1 VSAVDESGLPE
12 SRDDGSSRGRAGT
25 IFRNFSSLALGKV
38 LGDACTFLFFVVVSR
53 EFGREGIGLYSF
65 AIAFTAFF
73 AAFAEF
79 GLYQLTVR
87 EVSRRRSETATY
99 FGGVLT
105 LRLWLTLAT
114 AGVLAAVTVAAL
126 PRDRWAT
133 VLLIGAFQLLNK
145 LYDGF
150 AAVYVAHERMT
161 VAGVLEFTLRSGT
174 AVAGLLVIASGG
186 GLLAALAMLP
196 LANLIQSGVG
206 YLLVR
211 RDFGVPRLQPSIPA
225 LRALARNAAPYTLS
239 SILYPLTQRTDVVV
253 LGLLLTASDAG
264 VYNVAYRII
273 YLTFFLPYF
282 GGLAV
287 FPIASRLYPHA
298 LSDLRQLYQ
307 RSMRVT
313 VLLAIPVAAGV
324 WLVAPELVPLLFG
337 PEFRD
342 SVMVLRM
349 LSPLLVLAAFE
360 VIVGPFLT
368 AIDRQAQ
375 RTRAEWAAAAVN
387 VICNLALVPAFGMHG
402 SAVAALGSETVMVAL
417 FLWFGRDVLG
427 SSLPWSRIAVATV
440 GVTAFLVPL
449 AWWHPLPLWA
459 EVPLATLT
467 YIAVLAL
474 VPAIRA
480 DEGRL
485 AVRMAF
491 GAAGRSHVPSHSA
504 RIAGG
509 SRPAAASNPAGPLDD
524 AQPPQR

>member
-1 VSAVDESGLPE
+1 MSAVDESGLPE
-12 SRDDGSSRGRAGT
+12 SPDATAPRGRAQT
-25 IFRNFSSLALGKV
+25 ILRNFSSLALGKV

-53 EFGREGIGLYSF
+53 KFGREGIGLYSF

-87 EVSRRRSETATY
+87 EVSRRRPETATY

-105 LRLWLTLAT
+105 LRLGLTLAT
-114 AGVLAAVTVAAL
+114 AGLLAAVTVVAL

-161 VAGVLEFTLRSGT
+161 TAGALEFTLRAGT
-174 AVAGLLVIASGG
+174 AVAGLLVIAAGG

-206 YLLVR
+206 YALVR
-211 RDFGVPRLQPSIPA
+211 RDFGRPRLEPSVAA
-225 LRALARNAAPYTLS
+225 LRTLARDAAPYTLS

-273 YLTFFLPYF
+273 YLTFFLPFF

-298 LSDLRQLYQ
+298 LDDLRRLYQ
-307 RSMRVT
+307 RSIRVT
-313 VLLAIPVAAGV
+313 VLLAIPAAAGV
-324 WLVAPELVPLLFG
+324 WLVAPDIIPLLFG
-337 PEFRD
+337 PQFQD
-342 SVMVLRM
+342 SVLVLRI

-360 VIVGPFLT
+360 VVVGPFLT

-375 RTRAEWAAAAVN
+375 RTRAEWVAAAAN
-387 VICNLALVPAFGMHG
+387 VIGNLALVPAFRLHG
-402 SAVAALGSETVMVAL
+402 SAVAALVSETVMVAL
-417 FLWFGRDVLG
+417 FLWYGRDLLRTA
-427 SSLPWSRIAVATV
+427 LPWSRIAVAV
-440 GVTAFLVPL
+440 LGATAFLVPL
-449 AWWHPLPLWA
+449 EWGHPLPLWA
-459 EVPLATLT
+459 EVPLAALI
-467 YIAVLAL
+467 YIAVLSL
-474 VPAIRA
+474 FPAIRT

-485 AVRMAF
+485 AVKMALSS
-491 GAAGRSHVPSHSA
+491 AGRSHDPSHPA
-504 RIAGG
+504 RVAGG
-509 SRPAAASNPAGPLDD
+509 SRSAAAPNATGPLDD
-524 AQPPQR
+524 SQPPQR